1 MTTAKIRRAGRLPAW
16 QRIPAHL
23 IFTVCA
29 LSGLL
34 FFLRHELHLDIP
46 GVETHSYLV
55 MHGVSAAFALLAIGA
70 VLPGHLR
77 VAWIARRNRMSGVVM
92 LVVMALLMLSGLM
105 LYYGSEEL
113 RDATVL
119 THWIVGGIVMAAFPL
134 HLVLGRRDVA
144 ADAVANAVVDAAR
157 AQARPPAN
165 QEVASPSAP
174 VRIPVT
180 TP

>member
-1 MTTAKIRRAGRLPAW
+1 MSPSKIRRAGRLPSW
-16 QRIPAHL
+16 QRIPTHL
-23 IFTVCA
+23 VFAVCA

-34 FFLRHELHLDIP
+34 FFLRHELHLEIP
-46 GVETHSYLV
+46 GAETHSYLV

-70 VLPGHLR
+70 ILPGHLR
-77 VAWIARRNRMSGVVM
+77 VAWIARRNRLSGVVM

-119 THWIVGGIVMAAFPL
+119 THWIVGGIVIAAFPL

-144 ADAVANAVVDAAR
+144 HEPAPQPALQSTPNLPTAA
-157 AQARPPAN
+157 PNPAT
-165 QEVASPSAP
+165 AA
-174 VRIPVT
+174 
-180 TP
+180 

>member
-1 MTTAKIRRAGRLPAW
+1 MNSAKIRRAGRLPAW
-16 QRIPAHL
+16 QRIPTHL

-34 FFLRHELHLDIP
+34 FFLRHDLRVEIP
-46 GVETHSYLV
+46 GAETHSYLV

-70 VLPGHLR
+70 ILPGHLR
-77 VAWIARRNRMSGVVM
+77 VAWIARRNRISGLVM
-92 LVVMALLMLSGLM
+92 LAVMALLMLSGLM

-134 HLVLGRRDVA
+134 HLMLGRRDAMPDVA
-144 ADAVANAVVDAAR
+144 RAVAHDMTKPSVVPEPEPAPLPASAR
-157 AQARPPAN
+157 SPATM
-165 QEVASPSAP
+165 P
-174 VRIPVT
+174 
-180 TP
+180 

>member
-16 QRIPAHL
+16 QRIPTHL

-105 LYYGSEEL
+105 LYYGSEEW

-134 HLVLGRRDVA
+134 HLVLGRRDIQPE
-144 ADAVANAVVDAAR
+144 AAR
-157 AQARPPAN
+157 TVAHERAKTSLASESVSLPA
-165 QEVASPSAP
+165 SAGS
-174 VRIPVT
+174 PVT